1 MDLEKYRELF
11 FTESREYIE
20 TMFNLLQKLSGD
32 STNKTALNE
41 IFRAAHSIKG
51 MAASMEYKDISNL
64 AHAIEN
70 LFEKLRTSGDI
81 ATDDQIKE
89 IFPYIE
95 ALDSLIRHEQGEAKP
110 SVDIYSLINKIESQ
124 EKAATAKKTE
134 KKPAAPAK
142 SPVLTLEAS
151 IDTAADAPA
160 ARAYMVIR
168 KAKDLGK
175 VISSEPDAN
184 QLREGKFYGTISINL
199 ETEFSEEA
207 IIDAIQ
213 SITGVIKVTAG

>member
-134 KKPAAPAK
+134 KKPAAP
-142 SPVLTLEAS
+142 
-151 IDTAADAPA
+151 DDF
-160 ARAYMVIR
+160 RANPEKMR
-168 KAKDLGK
+168 FPRFCRCG
-175 VISSEPDAN
+175 S
-184 QLREGKFYGTISINL
+184 
-199 ETEFSEEA
+199 
-207 IIDAIQ
+207 
-213 SITGVIKVTAG
+213 